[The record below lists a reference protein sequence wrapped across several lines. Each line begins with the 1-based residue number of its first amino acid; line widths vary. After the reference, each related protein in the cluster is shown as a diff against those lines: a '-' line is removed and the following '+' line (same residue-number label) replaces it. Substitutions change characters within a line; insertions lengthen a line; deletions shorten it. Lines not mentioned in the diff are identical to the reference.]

1 MLYAQRG
8 GALEIE
14 GQIMIK
20 KNILLSV
27 ILIIFTS
34 CATTK
39 QVVTNILEFSMAFFY
54 PKLRTLVY
62 TIWFFYKILYT
73 MRNRW
78 GIPMSELVFKKLS
91 GQIDMLSYAEKI
103 KLLDKIVRTLHTPV
117 KTHKREFSDFNA
129 AFGLWKDRPLSVEE
143 IRTKAWGR
151 S

>member
-1 MLYAQRG
+1 
-8 GALEIE
+8 
-14 GQIMIK
+14 
-20 KNILLSV
+20 
-27 ILIIFTS
+27 
-34 CATTK
+34 
-39 QVVTNILEFSMAFFY
+39 
-54 PKLRTLVY
+54 
-62 TIWFFYKILYT
+62 

-117 KTHKREFSDFNA
+117 KTHQREFSDFNA

>member
-1 MLYAQRG
+1 
-8 GALEIE
+8 
-14 GQIMIK
+14 
-20 KNILLSV
+20 
-27 ILIIFTS
+27 
-34 CATTK
+34 
-39 QVVTNILEFSMAFFY
+39 
-54 PKLRTLVY
+54 
-62 TIWFFYKILYT
+62 

-129 AFGLWKDRPLSVEE
+129 AFGLWKDRPLSVDE
-143 IRTKAWGR
+143 IRTKAWRR

>member
-1 MLYAQRG
+1 
-8 GALEIE
+8 
-14 GQIMIK
+14 
-20 KNILLSV
+20 
-27 ILIIFTS
+27 
-34 CATTK
+34 
-39 QVVTNILEFSMAFFY
+39 
-54 PKLRTLVY
+54 
-62 TIWFFYKILYT
+62 

-103 KLLDKIVRTLHTPV
+103 KLLDKIIRTLHTPV

-143 IRTKAWGR
+143 IRTKAWVR

>member
-1 MLYAQRG
+1 
-8 GALEIE
+8 
-14 GQIMIK
+14 
-20 KNILLSV
+20 
-27 ILIIFTS
+27 
-34 CATTK
+34 
-39 QVVTNILEFSMAFFY
+39 
-54 PKLRTLVY
+54 
-62 TIWFFYKILYT
+62 

-143 IRTKAWGR
+143 IRTKAWGC

>member
-1 MLYAQRG
+1 
-8 GALEIE
+8 
-14 GQIMIK
+14 
-20 KNILLSV
+20 
-27 ILIIFTS
+27 
-34 CATTK
+34 
-39 QVVTNILEFSMAFFY
+39 
-54 PKLRTLVY
+54 
-62 TIWFFYKILYT
+62 

-129 AFGLWKDRPLSVEE
+129 AFGLWKDRSLSVEE

>member
-1 MLYAQRG
+1 
-8 GALEIE
+8 
-14 GQIMIK
+14 
-20 KNILLSV
+20 
-27 ILIIFTS
+27 
-34 CATTK
+34 
-39 QVVTNILEFSMAFFY
+39 
-54 PKLRTLVY
+54 
-62 TIWFFYKILYT
+62 

-129 AFGLWKDRPLSVEE
+129 AFGLWKDRLLSVEE